1 MILGADAIRE
11 AMEAGR
17 LVFQRSGRVLD
28 SRELGIEPA
37 SVDLTLASDWLI
49 PRPNAESDFVM
60 TDLRKPIEYH
70 EESGSVICVP
80 ARGFVLARTRES
92 ITLPADLVAFVE
104 GRSSVGRAGLFIHN
118 AGWVDPGFQGTITL
132 ELFNALPNPI
142 LVPAGMRIC
151 QLVVAETKG
160 CPIHESYKGKY
171 QGQEATTGSRLWQ
184 DFR

>member
-1 MILGADAIRE
+1 MILGAEALRE
-11 AMEAGR
+11 AMESGR
-17 LVFQRSGRVLD
+17 LSFRRGDTLLESWQ
-28 SRELGIEPA
+28 LGIEPA

-49 PRPNAESDFVM
+49 PKPNKEADFPM

-70 EESGSVICVP
+70 EEVGSVICVP

-92 ITLPADLVAFVE
+92 ISLPSDLVAFVE

-118 AGWVDPGFQGTITL
+118 AGWVDPGFEGTITL
-132 ELFNALPNPI
+132 ELFNALPNAI
-142 LVPAGMRIC
+142 LVPVGMRIC

-160 CPIHESYKGKY
+160 CPLHKAYDGKY
-171 QGQEATTGSRLWQ
+171 QGQEATTGSRLWR